1 MSSVMEMP
9 PEIAQSK
16 KIAVFCGA
24 RDGARPGHLLLARE
38 FGTALARRGLDLVYG
53 AGGVGVMGAVAHSVI
68 DAGGGVTGVVP
79 RFLHERECADNA
91 PGALFLVRSMHER
104 KALMYR
110 LSAGFAVLPGGFGT
124 LDELL
129 EVATWNQ
136 LSLMRKPIVVVNH
149 QGFFDPLLG
158 MLDHLVREGFLKEAE
173 RSLIQEGRDAEDA
186 LDLLTAAHT
195 QPVPAAV

>member
-9 PEIAQSK
+9 PEIAQSE

-53 AGGVGVMGAVAHSVI
+53 AGGVGVMGALAHAVI

-79 RFLHERECADNA
+79 RFLHERERADNA

-110 LSAGFAVLPGGFGT
+110 LSTGFAVLPGGFGT

-149 QGFFDPLLG
+149 HGFFDPLLR
-158 MLDHLVREGFLKEAE
+158 MLDHLVQEGFLKEGE
-173 RSLIQEGRDAEDA
+173 RSLIQEGRTVEDA
-186 LDLLTAAHT
+186 IDLLTVSRT
-195 QPVPAAV
+195 EPVPAAV

>member
-1 MSSVMEMP
+1 MPPVIEMP
-9 PEIAQSK
+9 PAIEQSE

-24 RDGARPGHLLLARE
+24 RDGARPDHLLLAKE

-53 AGGVGVMGAVAHSVI
+53 AGGVGVMGAVAHAVM

-79 RFLHERECADNA
+79 RFLHARERADNA

-136 LSLMRKPIVVVNH
+136 LSIMKKPIVVVNH
-149 QGFFDPLLG
+149 RGFFDPLLR
-158 MLDHLVREGFLKEAE
+158 MLDHLVLEGFLRAEE
-173 RSLIQEGRDAEDA
+173 RSLIQEGRSVEEAI
-186 LDLLTAAHT
+186 DLLRAPRAE
-195 QPVPAAV
+195 PAAVTA